1 MGKRSFVGFCL
12 IVVRVADVVVT
23 VYHQL
28 YYHVEISLVNIED
41 MDRLDPLI
49 RSGDLKVPFTVIS

>member
-1 MGKRSFVGFCL
+1 M
-12 IVVRVADVVVT
+12 VRVADVVVT

-28 YYHVEISLVNIED
+28 YYHVEISLVNVED

-49 RSGDLKVPFTVIS
+49 HSGDLKVPFTVIS

>member
-1 MGKRSFVGFCL
+1 MGKRRVVEFRW
-12 IVVRVADVVVT
+12 IVLRVADVVT

-28 YYHVEISLVNIED
+28 YYHLEISLVNVED